1 MSAVPSPPSLY
12 PVALDLRGK
21 PCVVVGGGGVASRKV
36 AALVEAGAAVTVVAP
51 EVNGKIRE
59 LAAAGCVKVREEP
72 FMPSHIHQA
81 FLVIAATDSPAVNG
95 AVADAARAGGALL
108 NLAAPGDDS
117 ESGDFATMATVRR
130 GELLIAL
137 TTGGAGPAVAARL
150 RRELDAQFGPEW
162 TPYVAL
168 LREMRV
174 AAKVR
179 YDDDTTRTAALR
191 RLAASDDVR
200 HLLRAGDTEGAR
212 REALICLS

>member
-1 MSAVPSPPSLY
+1 MARIPPTATAKDSG
-12 PVALDLRGK
+12 A
-21 PCVVVGGGGVASRKV
+21 ASRIS
-36 AALVEAGAAVTVVAP
+36 TP
-51 EVNGKIRE
+51 
-59 LAAAGCVKVREEP
+59 
-72 FMPSHIHQA
+72 H
-81 FLVIAATDSPAVNG
+81 DSGQTWKNSLPHS
-95 AVADAARAGGALL
+95 L
-108 NLAAPGDDS
+108 P
-117 ESGDFATMATVRR
+117 T
-130 GELLIAL
+130 
-137 TTGGAGPAVAARL
+137 RL